1 MNRTLTITIAYASRT
16 YSVTEAVPETVDS
29 DELVAMLLLLSTGA
43 GWSRESVLQAMADIA
58 EKELP

>member
-1 MNRTLTITIAYASRT
+1 
-16 YSVTEAVPETVDS
+16 VTEAVPETVDS

-43 GWSRESVLQAMADIA
+43 GWSREAVLQAMADIA